1 MRSNPRVDNFFKW
14 VYFHRKPVAVVFV
27 AAMVFS
33 IVLGVSLTNQNE
45 PVQAANRQR
54 AYEEQSELIESE
66 QNHVND
72 INSHMTSFLSD
83 VDNGNYTSALDNIT
97 YIIDNDVATADY
109 YLKRAGTYVLLENY
123 ELAMKDFEESLV
135 LNPSQPD
142 ILSLMGQI
150 YIQQEDYA
158 KALDVFNR
166 SLELSS
172 EQPEVTFNK
181 ALCLLLTEDY
191 TQAADCFQQVIDSDC
206 DESLKTDAQTS
217 LDSLREAGIIS

>member
-1 MRSNPRVDNFFKW
+1 
-14 VYFHRKPVAVVFV
+14 
-27 AAMVFS
+27 
-33 IVLGVSLTNQNE
+33 
-45 PVQAANRQR
+45 
-54 AYEEQSELIESE
+54 
-66 QNHVND
+66 
-72 INSHMTSFLSD
+72 
-83 VDNGNYTSALDNIT
+83 
-97 YIIDNDVATADY
+97 
-109 YLKRAGTYVLLENY
+109 
-123 ELAMKDFEESLV
+123 
-135 LNPSQPD
+135 
-142 ILSLMGQI
+142 I